1 VARSFLALLLL
12 GVAFGVAADEPE
24 PPVQF
29 VQTVVNAGFDVDGYA
44 SGGGP
49 GERVLM
55 LVGQNEERSN
65 LLGVYPLETDGRVAS
80 PVARFQLPESFVF
93 FDQGPQGRER
103 SQLTFLATD
112 GVWRYDVNGHRLLK
126 LVDVQSLYREPTEAG
141 LAALD
146 FVMDVNGDGLE
157 DLMIPDFEGYRL
169 FLQDEEG
176 KFDSA
181 ALLAVRPRMQMINR
195 VHLPRGV
202 PRYLRYHM
210 YQVDLNR
217 DKKMDLAF
225 VRESELVGFVQNE
238 DGSYDT
244 TPRTIALDLDL
255 TPEHLARALDS
266 DDVDVDH
273 SDLTL
278 RQVQDLRDL
287 DADGIPDFVVQATI
301 SSGVLDKKTEYH
313 VHRGRFGDEGLGFNN
328 EADSVVRSD
337 GFQFYL
343 VKVDMNGDS
352 RLDLMSPSIGFG
364 VRQVIGALFTGSVGM
379 DVAFYGMQ
387 SDGSYPEEPAK
398 TRDVSVKFDL
408 SSGYVDWPAMDIADF
423 DGDGM
428 ADLLIQKDKDR
439 FEVFPGNGTA
449 QLFSDDPWTVE
460 TVMPRDGERV
470 DALDL
475 DLDGKSDILMRYT
488 SADGEAQGTRI
499 RVLVAR

>member
-1 VARSFLALLLL
+1 
-12 GVAFGVAADEPE
+12 
-24 PPVQF
+24 
-29 VQTVVNAGFDVDGYA
+29 
-44 SGGGP
+44 
-49 GERVLM
+49 
-55 LVGQNEERSN
+55 
-65 LLGVYPLETDGRVAS
+65 
-80 PVARFQLPESFVF
+80 
-93 FDQGPQGRER
+93 
-103 SQLTFLATD
+103 
-112 GVWRYDVNGHRLLK
+112 
-126 LVDVQSLYREPTEAG
+126 
-141 LAALD
+141 
-146 FVMDVNGDGLE
+146 
-157 DLMIPDFEGYRL
+157 
-169 FLQDEEG
+169 
-176 KFDSA
+176 
-181 ALLAVRPRMQMINR
+181 MQMINR

-210 YQVDLNR
+210 YQVDLDR
-217 DKKMDLAF
+217 DKRMDLAF
-225 VRESELVGFVQNE
+225 VREGELVGFIQNE

-244 TPRTIALDLDL
+244 TERTIALDLNL

-313 VHRGRFGDEGLGFNN
+313 IHRGRFGDEGLSFNN

-343 VKVDMNGDS
+343 AKVDMNGDS
-352 RLDLMSPSIGFG
+352 RLDLMSPSISFG
-364 VRQVIGALFTGSVGM
+364 VRQVVGALFTGSVGM

-387 SDGSYPEEPAK
+387 RDGTYPEEPAK

-428 ADLLIQKDKDR
+428 ADLLIQKEAGR
-439 FEVFPGNGTA
+439 FEVFPGNGST
-449 QLFSDDPWTVE
+449 QLFSDDPWTVK

-475 DLDGKSDILMRYT
+475 DQDGKSDILMRYT
-488 SADGEAQGTRI
+488 SADGEAEGTRV